1 MKLHHYILSLLILL
15 LSACTSQV
23 DEQLQRAEEYYIKHR
38 AINDSI
44 DGALSQIET
53 TPGSRQDVMK
63 RILQATYLYQTG
75 EVEKA
80 FDAFDAF
87 SHELNTQGGSK
98 ASDGITP
105 YWRAVVEDYMGFIY
119 MDSGL
124 TRQSRSHFYRVLD
137 FANMMHDEKAIANAC
152 THISAYH
159 QIVGELDSAL
169 YYASKPLSF
178 VNVLDS
184 PMVTIIYNNLAVVQS
199 SLLKAGL
206 EVKTRRLLVMSP
218 SSSTLTFSGWNKR
231 NCTVESFCTLAI
243 VPR

>member
-1 MKLHHYILSLLILL
+1 
-15 LSACTSQV
+15 
-23 DEQLQRAEEYYIKHR
+23 
-38 AINDSI
+38 
-44 DGALSQIET
+44 
-53 TPGSRQDVMK
+53 
-63 RILQATYLYQTG
+63 
-75 EVEKA
+75 
-80 FDAFDAF
+80 
-87 SHELNTQGGSK
+87 
-98 ASDGITP
+98 
-105 YWRAVVEDYMGFIY
+105 
-119 MDSGL
+119 MDSRL

-184 PMVTIIYNNLAVVQS
+184 PMVAIIYNNLAVVQS